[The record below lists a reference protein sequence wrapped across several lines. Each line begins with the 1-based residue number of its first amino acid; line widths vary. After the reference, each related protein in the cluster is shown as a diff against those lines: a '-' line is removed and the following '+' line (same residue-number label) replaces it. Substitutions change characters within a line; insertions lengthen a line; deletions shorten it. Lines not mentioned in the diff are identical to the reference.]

1 MIRSFADALGL
12 WTPLQLSRVLK
23 VPYST
28 AATMYQRGSIGPRH
42 WSRLIEA
49 AAARGEIITAQ
60 MLVKFADE
68 RRDARRGASGGDRS
82 PGRISTPSAFPP

>member
-28 AATMYQRGSIGPRH
+28 AATMYRRGSIGPRH

-68 RRDARRGASGGDRS
+68 RRDEQRGASPAPS
-82 PGRISTPSAFPP
+82 GRISTPSAFPP

>member
-28 AATMYQRGSIGPRH
+28 AATMYRRGSIGPRH

-68 RRDARRGASGGDRS
+68 RRGAQRS
-82 PGRISTPSAFPP
+82 ASPASSGRISAPSAFPP